1 MDMFVLSQIITVSHR
16 ICQRS
21 QKNQTLFFWNLCS
34 AREIMLQHEFSEYY
48 SHLKT
53 RGKTQFKH
61 VLYNNATFTSTIL
74 LLDMFVIYLAYLES
88 MLHLLQSRYVINYKQ
103 LTKEK
108 LKDH

>member
-21 QKNQTLFFWNLCS
+21 QKNQTLLFWNLCS